1 MRVIFMRILLV
12 EDDSNLNK
20 LLSEQLFSYNYMVD
34 SCLNG
39 ADALFHISQTLYDII
54 ILDRR
59 LPDMEGIDILREIRA
74 TKLNTPVI
82 FLTALS
88 ELNDKIEGFNAG
100 ADDYI
105 IKPFHVEELIV
116 RIKAVLRRPDTL
128 QPDSII
134 TCHDLSLNA
143 STYTLSCNNVSV
155 NLTKTEFQ
163 IMELFLKNPF
173 KVFTRELLL
182 SSVWGVCSEVEPN
195 NVDNYVYFIRR
206 HLKELK
212 STSKIQTVYGIGYKL
227 SNDDNATMHQ

>member
-1 MRVIFMRILLV
+1 MRILLV
-12 EDDSNLNK
+12 EDDFNLNS
-20 LLSEQLFSYNYMVD
+20 LLSKQLLSHDYMVD

-39 ADALFHISQTLYDII
+39 TDALFHISQAIYDII

-59 LPDMEGIDILREIRA
+59 LPDMEGIDILRKIRA
-74 TKLNTPVI
+74 SKLNTPVI

-88 ELNDKIEGFNAG
+88 ELDDKVEGFNAG

-105 IKPFHVEELIV
+105 IKPFHIEELIV
-116 RIKAVLRRPDTL
+116 RIKAILRRPDTL

-134 TCHDLSLNA
+134 TYRDLSLNA
-143 STYTLSCNNVSV
+143 STHTLSCNNVSI

-163 IMELFLKNPF
+163 LMEIFLKNPF
-173 KVFTRELLL
+173 KVFSRDVLL
-182 SSVWGVCSEVEPN
+182 SCVWGACSEVEPN
-195 NVDNYVYFIRR
+195 NVDNYIYFIRR

-227 SNDDNATMHQ
+227 SNDG

>member
-1 MRVIFMRILLV
+1 MRILLV
-12 EDDSNLNK
+12 EDDSNLNN
-20 LLSEQLFSYNYMVD
+20 LLSKQLLSHNYMID

-39 ADALFHISQTLYDII
+39 ADALFHISQTIYDII

-59 LPDMEGIDILREIRA
+59 LPDMEGIDILRKVRA
-74 TKLNTPVI
+74 SNINTPVI

-88 ELNDKIEGFNAG
+88 ELNDKIDGFNAG

-105 IKPFHVEELIV
+105 VKPFHVEELIV

-134 TCHDLSLNA
+134 TYHDLSLNV
-143 STYTLSCNNVSV
+143 STHTLNCNNVSA

-163 IMELFLKNPF
+163 IMELFLKNPL
-173 KVFTRELLL
+173 KVFPRELLL
-182 SSVWGVCSEVEPN
+182 SCVWGAYSEVEPN

-212 STSKIQTVYGIGYKL
+212 SGCKIQTVYGIGYKL
-227 SNDDNATMHQ
+227 SNDDNTTMHQ

>member
-1 MRVIFMRILLV
+1 MRIVIMRILLV
-12 EDDSNLNK
+12 EDDSNLNN
-20 LLSEQLFSYNYMVD
+20 LLSKQLLSYNYMVD

-74 TKLNTPVI
+74 SNINTPVI

-100 ADDYI
+100 ADDYM

-143 STYTLSCNNVSV
+143 STHTLSCNNAST

-163 IMELFLKNPF
+163 LMELFLKNPY
-173 KVFTRELLL
+173 KVFSREVLL
-182 SSVWGVCSEVEPN
+182 SCVWGACSEVEPN
-195 NVDNYVYFIRR
+195 NVDNYVYFLRR

-212 STSKIQTVYGIGYKL
+212 SASKIQTVYGVGYKL
-227 SNDDNATMHQ
+227 SNDDDTTIH

>member
-1 MRVIFMRILLV
+1 MRILLV
-12 EDDSNLNK
+12 EDDSNLNN
-20 LLSEQLFSYNYMVD
+20 LLSKQLISYNYKVD

-39 ADALFHISQTLYDII
+39 NDALFHILQVIYDII

-59 LPDMEGIDILREIRA
+59 LPDMEGIDILRKIRA
-74 TKLNTPVI
+74 SNLNTPVI

-116 RIKAVLRRPDTL
+116 RIKAILRRPDTL

-134 TCHDLSLNA
+134 TYQDLSLNL
-143 STYTLSCNNVSV
+143 STHTLSCNNISV

-163 IMELFLKNPF
+163 LMELFLKNPF
-173 KVFTRELLL
+173 RVFSREMLL
-182 SSVWGVCSEVEPN
+182 SCVWGTNSDVEPN
-195 NVDNYVYFIRR
+195 NVDNYVYFMRR

-212 STSKIQTVYGIGYKL
+212 SVSKIQTVYGVGYRL
-227 SNDDNATMHQ
+227 SNGDNNTMHQ

>member
-1 MRVIFMRILLV
+1 MRILLV
-12 EDDSNLNK
+12 EDDSNLNN
-20 LLSEQLFSYNYMVD
+20 LLSKQLLSYNYMVD

-59 LPDMEGIDILREIRA
+59 LPDMEGIDILMEIRA
-74 TKLNTPVI
+74 SNINTPVI

-100 ADDYI
+100 ADDYM

-143 STYTLSCNNVSV
+143 STHTLSCNNASA

-163 IMELFLKNPF
+163 LMELFLKNPY
-173 KVFTRELLL
+173 KVFSREVLL
-182 SSVWGVCSEVEPN
+182 SCVWGACSEVGPN
-195 NVDNYVYFIRR
+195 NVDNYVYFLRR

-212 STSKIQTVYGIGYKL
+212 SASKIQTVYGVGYKL
-227 SNDDNATMHQ
+227 SNDDDTTIH

>member
-1 MRVIFMRILLV
+1 MRILLV
-12 EDDSNLNK
+12 EDDSNLNS
-20 LLSEQLFSYNYMVD
+20 LLSKQLLSYSYSID

-39 ADALFHISQTLYDII
+39 ADALFHISQALYDVI

-59 LPDMEGIDILREIRA
+59 LPDMEGIDILRKVRA
-74 TKLNTPVI
+74 SNINTPVI

-128 QPDSII
+128 RPDSVI
-134 TCHDLSLNA
+134 TYHDLSLNA
-143 STYTLSCNNVSV
+143 STHTLNCNNISV

-163 IMELFLKNPF
+163 IMEVFLKNPL
-173 KVFTRELLL
+173 KVLTRELLL
-182 SSVWGVCSEVEPN
+182 SCVWGACSEVEPN
-195 NVDNYVYFIRR
+195 NVDNYIYFIRR

-212 STSKIQTVYGIGYKL
+212 STSKIQTVYGIGYRL
-227 SNDDNATMHQ
+227 SIDDHTPVHP